1 VKKDEHHTPD
11 GRFTLVVKYEDDDVL
26 IGFAGF
32 GWHAHGSV
40 LAANYALGGVSGL
53 TPETATRRFVEDIIS
68 NRAVIAVMK
77 TDGTIRDVW
86 ITDDIETELR
96 YKQPDEEIGFR
107 YWDGTDAR
115 A

>member
-1 VKKDEHHTPD
+1 MKKEEHHTPD
-11 GRFTLVVKYEDDDVL
+11 GRFTLVVKYEGDDIL

-32 GWHAHGSV
+32 GWHTHGSV

-53 TPETATRRFVEDIIS
+53 TPEIAMRRFVEDIIS

-77 TDGTIRDVW
+77 RDGVIRDVW
-86 ITDDIETELR
+86 ITDDIEKELR
-96 YKQPDEEIGFR
+96 YQQPDEAIEFR